1 MSKAGKSC
9 CFYDAHLMV
18 HRFVLGSTTDMKS
31 KLVAQN
37 TELKSDVSDLEKKLH
52 YLETTAKNSRE
63 HIDQLLRSGGR
74 A

>member
-1 MSKAGKSC
+1 MTSNQEVK
-9 CFYDAHLMV
+9 D
-18 HRFVLGSTTDMKS
+18 
-31 KLVAQN
+31 KLASQN
-37 TELKSDVSDLEKKLH
+37 TQIKTEVTNLEKRLH

>member
-1 MSKAGKSC
+1 MTSNKEVR
-9 CFYDAHLMV
+9 D
-18 HRFVLGSTTDMKS
+18 
-31 KLVAQN
+31 KLAAQN
-37 TELKSDVSDLEKKLH
+37 TQLKTEVTNLEKKLN

>member
-1 MSKAGKSC
+1 MMC
-9 CFYDAHLMV
+9 AHPRFC
-18 HRFVLGSTTDMKS
+18 RFVLGSTSDLKT
-31 KLVAQN
+31 KLATQN
-37 TELKSDVSDLEKKLH
+37 TELRSDVSDLEKKLH

>member
-1 MSKAGKSC
+1 MTSNQEVQ
-9 CFYDAHLMV
+9 D
-18 HRFVLGSTTDMKS
+18 
-31 KLVAQN
+31 KLASQN
-37 TELKSDVSDLEKKLH
+37 TQIKTEVTNLEKRLH